1 MKKQG
6 WIEMSE
12 LKEFSMRS
20 GLLANLVRN
29 IHSAMWNGKKIT
41 IKFEKE
47 QQGITCGTVLWEVVK
62 EE

>member
-1 MKKQG
+1 MEKRG

-12 LKEFSMRS
+12 LKEFSMRK
-20 GLLANLVRN
+20 GNLANLIRN

-47 QQGITCGTVLWEVVK
+47 QRGVTCGIVSWEIVK